1 MSDAVEFE
9 ALVRRALAPVEPPAD
24 LAARV
29 EATLQNLTELAQDEL
44 VAWDERDKRD
54 PRNWVRTSAA
64 IAVGGAAGTA
74 LVVLRARR
82 RGSRRRARG
91 AGVTEVATRA
101 LRDVSLEAR
110 KLLP

>member
-1 MSDAVEFE
+1 MSDAVDFE
-9 ALVRRALAPVEPPAD
+9 ALVRQALTPVEPPAD
-24 LAARV
+24 LSARV

-44 VAWDERDKRD
+44 VAWDARDKRD
-54 PRNWVRTSAA
+54 PRIWVRTTAA

-91 AGVTEVATRA
+91 VHPVGVASRA